1 MIFFFAM
8 PVPLDAIRTQTFR
21 YESTGK
27 QGARLGQVLGR
38 VDAEWYAFHDH
49 GINAHAG
56 VERAQLLQFLT
67 LLVDG
72 WWQFDKPFERRAAI
86 SIEADMVIVR
96 AGAGGI
102 FTRECFRVKAARRDL
117 RSQNLHNV
125 GIRPLTRITDQG
137 SKGSD
142 VDLLVVKR
150 RESGPDV
157 GGLDCR

>member
-38 VDAEWYAFHDH
+38 VDAERCAFHDH

-56 VERAQLLQFLT
+56 VERAQLLPFLT

-72 WWQFDKPFERRAAI
+72 WWPLDIPFERRAAI
-86 SIEADMVIVR
+86 SIEADMVMVR
-96 AGAGGI
+96 AGSVGT
-102 FTRECFRVKAARRDL
+102 FNRD
-117 RSQNLHNV
+117 
-125 GIRPLTRITDQG
+125 
-137 SKGSD
+137 
-142 VDLLVVKR
+142 
-150 RESGPDV
+150 
-157 GGLDCR
+157 